1 MGHATESGVVALMP
15 ADVRTVWAPETAPYS
30 GDWLL
35 DPPGLATDHNLETAV
50 LLSLFTDAAARQ
62 DDVIPDGTDDRR
74 GWWGDWQAPE
84 GIELGSRLW
93 LLAREKS
100 TEETRQRAE
109 EIAAE
114 ALAWML
120 DEDPINPQWGRVAA
134 RVDVEASYLETG
146 SVPPSTLALRVQ
158 ITRRDGTV
166 YDERFAWAWIELAA
180 QGTATRMAWPIAEGP
195 S

>member
-1 MGHATESGVVALMP
+1 MP
-15 ADVRTVWAPETAPYS
+15 ADVRTAWSPETAPFH

-50 LLSLFTDAAARQ
+50 LLSLWTDASARP

-74 GWWGDWQAPE
+74 GWWGNWQAPE
-84 GIELGSRLW
+84 DIELGSRLW

-109 EIAAE
+109 EYAAE

-120 DEDPINPQWGRVAA
+120 DDAAPWGRVAA
-134 RVDVEASYLETG
+134 RVDVEARYLEVG
-146 SVPPSTLALRVQ
+146 AVPPSTLLLRVQ

-166 YDERFAWAWIELAA
+166 YQEHFAWAWAELVVQGVATDAVWPLAA
-180 QGTATRMAWPIAEGP
+180 GGVG
-195 S
+195 